1 MKSYSEHAVALYAI
15 FKSALGLDQK
25 ITGPPKLSPDLE
37 RRIFEMCAFEDPEM
51 CTVLVLVARR
61 VHVWLVG
68 MTIISY
74 HFIHMNTRIDVI
86 LISTVC
92 ITEDLES
99 NERVRYFF
107 QKSNRN
113 RLELFLAKLNNGKP
127 PEYYAQHIKNLAI
140 FSVFFE
146 SKGIDRILAI
156 CTGVENL
163 VLLGLGP
170 SLDFNFFE
178 HPRAAGRSLRRLTI
192 NLSQHY
198 YGSMRNFY
206 YPCFAN
212 ITHLHLTD
220 DDDDWP
226 TYAGWETLVSLTHL
240 ALACSGPPEKALP
253 LIQTLPSIQ
262 YVALGHYC
270 GGERYKYAETTVNN
284 HFHIRAAWGSRVV
297 FLSDI
302 PQSDW
307 ERGARGEGDFWDL
320 VEREVE
326 IRESS

>member
-1 MKSYSEHAVALYAI
+1 MEDFDHKH
-15 FKSALGLDQK
+15 D
-25 ITGPPKLSPDLE
+25 
-37 RRIFEMCAFEDPEM
+37 RRD
-51 CTVLVLVARR
+51 
-61 VHVWLVG
+61 
-68 MTIISY
+68 
-74 HFIHMNTRIDVI
+74 
-86 LISTVC
+86 
-92 ITEDLES
+92 
-99 NERVRYFF
+99 
-107 QKSNRN
+107 
-113 RLELFLAKLNNGKP
+113 RLKLFLAKLTNGKLAQ
-127 PEYYAQHIKNLAI
+127 YYAQHVKNLAI
-140 FSVFFE
+140 IGAFFDNKE
-146 SKGIDRILAI
+146 INDIMAI
-156 CTGVENL
+156 CAGVQNL
-163 VLLGLGP
+163 VLLAP
-170 SLDFNFFE
+170 TSLNFLE
-178 HPRAAGRSLRRLTI
+178 DPQAGRHLRRLTI
-192 NLSQHY
+192 KLENFS
-198 YGSMRNFY
+198 RNFGSRPDFY
-206 YPCFAN
+206 HPCFAN

-284 HFHIRAAWGSRVV
+284 HFHIRAAWGLRVV